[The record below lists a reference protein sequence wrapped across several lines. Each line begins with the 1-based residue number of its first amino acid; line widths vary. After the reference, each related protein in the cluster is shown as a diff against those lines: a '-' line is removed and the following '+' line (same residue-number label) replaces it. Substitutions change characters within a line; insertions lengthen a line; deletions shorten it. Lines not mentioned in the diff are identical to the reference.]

1 MKRRFQ
7 GWILIGL
14 GFSLLL
20 ALFISPLA
28 SPSPD
33 GLEKVAEIKGF
44 KEKGEGWSLW
54 RHAPLQD
61 YTVPWVRE
69 GKVATALSG
78 LLGTASVFFI
88 AFGFGRLFRK
98 TSRTG
103 LFRLLKNAQ
112 MQGSRNPEE

>member
-61 YTVPWVRE
+61 YTAPWIRE
-69 GKVATALSG
+69 RRISTAFSG
-78 LLGTASVFFI
+78 LSGTASVFFI
-88 AFGFGRLFRK
+88 ALGIGK
-98 TSRTG
+98 
-103 LFRLLKNAQ
+103 LLKK
-112 MQGSRNPEE
+112 PH